1 MTPYTDEAAAA
12 LANWGA
18 SPQMN
23 PIETVMWRSE
33 VEPKLRSTICG
44 VEILDQ
50 PPDWDRLVAAHQWGV
65 KAIPRA
71 RQKVVESPLGLAPPS
86 WVEDTEFDLSNHL
99 RRVTLPAPGTM
110 RDLLDLAQTIAMTPF
125 DRARPPW
132 EMTVVEGLEGGRA
145 AYIGKMHHSTTDGL
159 GSMQLIALGRSRQRE
174 HTPHKPVAPEAAS
187 AANASAPQPAQII
200 ANQVQ
205 RALLD
210 APKSLARGV
219 AGAAGL
225 ARQLLTDPQTP
236 FEDAL
241 RSVSSLQRMLGQSPA
256 PGSPLL
262 AARGLS
268 WRFEAHAVPL
278 TDLKVA
284 AKAAEGSLNDA
295 YIAALLGAFRL
306 YHEHFGVP
314 IEWMPIAFPI
324 SLRKGDDPMGG
335 NRFAGARFAGP
346 VGEADP
352 AERIRLVRK
361 FALTAR
367 EEPAVAALDRL
378 SVALARVPTPVLTR
392 VMLGIGR
399 ANDLQASNV
408 PGVPFPV
415 YLAGARVTHMYPFG
429 PLPGCAAMVAMVS
442 HDGTCCIGANLDAA
456 AITDPAVFGEC
467 LAEGVDEV
475 LALGRPRAR
484 RKKAS

>member
-1 MTPYTDEAAAA
+1 MLPYTEEAAAA
-12 LANWGA
+12 LASWGA
-18 SPQMN
+18 SPEMN
-23 PIETVMWRSE
+23 PLEAVMWRSE

-44 VEILDQ
+44 IEILDQ
-50 PPDWDRLVAAHQWGV
+50 PPDWDRLVAAHEWGV
-65 KAIPRA
+65 QAVPRA
-71 RQKVVESPLGLAPPS
+71 RQKVVEPPLGLGPPA
-86 WVEDTEFDLSNHL
+86 WVEDTDYDLSYHL
-99 RRVTLPAPGTM
+99 RRVSLPAPGSM

-132 EMTVVEGLEGGRA
+132 EMTVVEGLEGGRS

-159 GSMQLIALGRSRQRE
+159 GSMQLMALGRSRTRE
-174 HTPHKPVAPEAAS
+174 HTPNKPIAPQAAG
-187 AANASAPQPAQII
+187 AANASPPQLAQMLTAQLQRGLREAPASI
-200 ANQVQ
+200 
-205 RALLD
+205 
-210 APKSLARGV
+210 ARGV
-219 AGAAGL
+219 GGAVGL
-225 ARQLLTDPQTP
+225 ARQLVTDPQTP
-236 FEDAL
+236 FDDAL
-241 RSVSSLQRMLGQSPA
+241 RYVSSLQRMLGRTPA

-262 AARGLS
+262 AGRGLS
-268 WRFEAHAVPL
+268 WRFETHAVPL
-278 TDLKVA
+278 ADLKAA
-284 AKAAEGSLNDA
+284 AKAAEGSLNDV

-306 YHEHFGVP
+306 YHEHFDAP
-314 IEWMPIAFPI
+314 IDWMPIAFPI

-352 AERIRLVRK
+352 AERVKLVRK

-378 SVALARVPTPVLTR
+378 SIALARVPTPVLTR
-392 VMLGIGR
+392 VMLSIGR

-429 PLPGCAAMVAMVS
+429 PLPGCAAMVAMLS

-456 AITDPAVFGEC
+456 AITDPAVFAEC
-467 LAEGVDEV
+467 LAEGFDEV
-475 LALGRPRAR
+475 LALGRPKAR